1 MIKVYLDWNIISEMK
16 NGFNDELF
24 NSNEKRKRNK
34 TI

>member
-24 NSNEKRKRNK
+24 NSNVGK
-34 TI
+34 IIGF